1 MTNNEIT
8 VFNPKVEKEI
18 SNDIYLALKSIK
30 AMVNDLKGRLPSDMH
45 NQAYNANSHIDYAM
59 NYIASVQVKCR
70 NLVQS

>member
-30 AMVNDLKGRLPSDMH
+30 AMVNDLKGRLPSDIQ
-45 NQAYNANSHIDYAM
+45 NQAHNANSHIICAM
-59 NYIASVQVKCR
+59 DYIASVQVKCR